1 MSDLYKSLKK
11 ILTRVRATPFHPQ
24 WFVYRQQHQHHLAI
38 AKVLQGKIL
47 DIGCAN
53 QPLRPYLPKDAD
65 YIGLD
70 YYSTAV
76 NWYETRP
83 MLYGDAQA
91 LPLAAE
97 TVDCVLL
104 LDVLEHLPRPH
115 DCLQEIKRVLKP
127 QGILVLQV
135 PFLYPVHDAPL
146 DFQRWTSHGLRQQ
159 IAQQGFVLKEEFQM
173 GKPLETAALLMN
185 IAMSKTLLNWIKAK
199 HPASI
204 LGIFVPPLV
213 LGINL
218 SCCLA
223 SYFSPEDAL
232 MPHSY
237 RWVLEK
243 KQL

>member
-11 ILTRVRATPFHPQ
+11 FLTRVRTTAFHPQ
-24 WFVYRQQHQHHLAI
+24 WFVYRHQHQQQLAI
-38 AKVLQGKIL
+38 AKILRGKIL
-47 DIGCAN
+47 DIGCAD
-53 QPLRPYLPKDAD
+53 QPLRPYLPQDAD

-91 LPLAAE
+91 LPLATE
-97 TVDCVLL
+97 SIDCVLL
-104 LDVLEHLPRPH
+104 LDVLEHLPRPD

-127 QGILVLQV
+127 QGILILQV
-135 PFLYPVHDAPL
+135 PFLYPIHDAPL
-146 DFQRWTSHGLRQQ
+146 DFQRWTTHGLRQQ
-159 IAQQGFVLKEEFQM
+159 IAQQDFVLKEEIQT

-185 IAMSKTLLNWIKAK
+185 IALSKTLLNWIKAK
-199 HPASI
+199 HPALI
-204 LGIFVPPLV
+204 LGLFVPPLV

-218 SCCLA
+218 LCWLV
-223 SYFSPEDAL
+223 SYFSPEDGL

-243 KQL
+243 QA